1 MPNTKPI
8 LLGNVYRP
16 PDQSGFLDNFPNAIF
31 NTPNFDNQEVYIL
44 GDFNVNLK
52 YAGRRIPNGVT
63 KYRESYTVNQVT
75 YKNYEKYIN
84 HLRSYTHKFSRQ
96 DTPGWNL

>member
-16 PDQSGFLDNFPNAIF
+16 PDQSGFLDNFSNAIS

-52 YAGRRIPNGVT
+52 YAGRRIPNGV
-63 KYRESYTVNQVT
+63 KKIENCVN
-75 YKNYEKYIN
+75 YMD
-84 HLRSYTHKFSRQ
+84 LLS
-96 DTPGWNL
+96 